1 MNHSWC
7 EDIRHSRTL
16 RSKSARP
23 HSRVLLIAI
32 CEHEKSCVG
41 EVKKKQSGASNP
53 SEQSRKSGELRA
65 IVMLDVL
72 GEVFKSVSRRC
83 ERKWQVPREEKTNG
97 TVQRLITAEL

>member
-7 EDIRHSRTL
+7 EDIRHSRTP
-16 RSKSARP
+16 RSKSARL

-53 SEQSRKSGELRA
+53 SEQSRKAANYWA
-65 IVMLDVL
+65 IVMSDVL
-72 GEVFKSVSRRC
+72 GEVFKSVRGAASRSGESSARST
-83 ERKWQVPREEKTNG
+83 RRRQMKPLSG
-97 TVQRLITAEL
+97 S

>member
-7 EDIRHSRTL
+7 EDIRHSRTP
-16 RSKSARP
+16 RSKSARL

-53 SEQSRKSGELRA
+53 TEQSRKAANYGPL
-65 IVMLDVL
+65 
-72 GEVFKSVSRRC
+72 
-83 ERKWQVPREEKTNG
+83 
-97 TVQRLITAEL
+97 